1 MYHRRQRI
9 NNESERPGQVFHVPT
24 LRGVVPT
31 AVLSLIK
38 DKPAHGGEIFQSLQD
53 KFGLEVARPVIYML
67 LRRLERHGLM
77 VSTWDIQESG
87 PARRK
92 YTITEDGLEHLN
104 DGLESLKKASK
115 AINILIGEKK
125 A

>member
-1 MYHRRQRI
+1 MYHKR
-9 NNESERPGQVFHVPT
+9 ETGDSGHGQYHGFFHGPP
-24 LRGVVPT
+24 LRGVVPI
-31 AVLSLIK
+31 AVLSLIR

-53 KFGLEVARPVIYML
+53 RYEIDVARPVIYML
-67 LRRLERHGLM
+67 LRRLERYGLM
-77 VSTWDIQESG
+77 LSSWDIPENG

-104 DGLESLKKASK
+104 YGIERLKKVSK
-115 AINILIGEKK
+115 SISLLTGEK